1 MTQNPQP
8 SPVFVPSQTVPSQTA
23 AVASS
28 PLDETLASIVSMR
41 EQLSALETRLLEAGR
56 KIKAALIE
64 QRQKERQYA
73 ETARKLE
80 RIRMAV

>member
-8 SPVFVPSQTVPSQTA
+8 SPVFVPTQTVASQA
-23 AVASS
+23 AAITSN
-28 PLDETLASIVSMR
+28 PLDETLASIVAMR
-41 EQLSALETRLLEAGR
+41 EVLNALETRLLEAGR